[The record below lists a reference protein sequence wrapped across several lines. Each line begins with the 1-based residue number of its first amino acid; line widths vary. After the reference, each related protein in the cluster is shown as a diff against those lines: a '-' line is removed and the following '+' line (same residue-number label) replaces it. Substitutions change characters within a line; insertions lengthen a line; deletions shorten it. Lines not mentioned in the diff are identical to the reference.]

1 MPKNIVICCD
11 GTGNKYSN
19 RNTNVVKLHAV
30 LDLDDTTRQVAYYH
44 AGLGT
49 MGSPNALTRL
59 ASLWTKTIGLAF
71 GYGFTR
77 DVGDAY
83 AFLMD
88 TFKPKDRVF
97 LFGFSRGAYTVRA
110 LAGLLHMFGLVPA
123 RDYDLIPYA
132 TEMLKRKQNSETFH
146 EADGFKSTFS
156 RECKP
161 YFIGV

>member
-19 RNTNVVKLHAV
+19 RNTNVVKLYAV

-49 MGSPNALTRL
+49 MGSPNALNRV
-59 ASLWTKTIGLAF
+59 ARLWTKTIGLAF

-110 LAGLLHMFGLVPA
+110 LAGLLHID
-123 RDYDLIPYA
+123 R
-132 TEMLKRKQNSETFH
+132 
-146 EADGFKSTFS
+146 KSTRLNS
-156 RECKP
+156 SH
-161 YFIGV
+161 